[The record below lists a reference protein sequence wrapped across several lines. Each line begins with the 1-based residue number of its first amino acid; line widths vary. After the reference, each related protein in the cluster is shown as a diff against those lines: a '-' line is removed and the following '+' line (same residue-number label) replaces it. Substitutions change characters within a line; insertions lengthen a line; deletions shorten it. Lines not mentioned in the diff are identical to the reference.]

1 VLISGGDGAPAG
13 TGLVLDDSHVLT
25 NKHVVKDL
33 ATGGFPLQIHARI
46 GKKTGENQTVAAFMD
61 KDIDVAVL
69 RVEPPNDGCFI
80 PLPGMVFRDPTWA
93 DEVYLLGYPRVPW
106 MVGSDIVLQRGEVVH
121 PIAEAPPIREEDSDT
136 WDVPE
141 RTKMFLYSAIARS
154 GNSGGPII
162 ASDGRVIGIV
172 VQDSMATSSSDP
184 TIAAAGRKAEERYP
198 TLKAAWDE
206 CLDLLSCAPAES
218 NQQQAVSSDDDLPA
232 PVAVG
237 SWNREP
243 CVRDGISSSSTGND
257 RSVTARTRR

>member
-1 VLISGGDGAPAG
+1 MG
-13 TGLVLDDSHVLT
+13 
-25 NKHVVKDL
+25 
-33 ATGGFPLQIHARI
+33 
-46 GKKTGENQTVAAFMD
+46 
-61 KDIDVAVL
+61 
-69 RVEPPNDGCFI
+69 
-80 PLPGMVFRDPTWA
+80 
-93 DEVYLLGYPRVPW
+93 
-106 MVGSDIVLQRGEVVH
+106 
-121 PIAEAPPIREEDSDT
+121 
-136 WDVPE
+136 
-141 RTKMFLYSAIARS
+141 
-154 GNSGGPII
+154 

-218 NQQQAVSSDDDLPA
+218 NQQQAVSSDDDLPD